1 MSKLFENIL
10 KPNSFS
16 GEKMFSLSYIPFTS
30 TLAKSGAH
38 TIFQKAIWLRY
49 ILRNASVLTLSLIV
63 NLSLF
68 AQSKEDDKNQII
80 EERIEYLSESDEE
93 SDADYTTIFDQLSH
107 YFDKPLNLNRV
118 SLDELESLGLLSS
131 IQINN
136 LLLHIEK
143 NGKLMTLEE
152 LQTIAGFDAAT
163 IKRVLP
169 FVRLSTD
176 VNTAQLS
183 FNELLKNGDNQL
195 VLRAEKVLEQK
206 KGYSPIT
213 DSALAASPNS
223 RYLVNDLRIFSRY
236 RYKYGNHVSIGIT
249 AEKDPGEE
257 FFTGTQ
263 KNGFDFYSGHIF
275 LRNRGKF
282 KQIAIGDYQAQ
293 FGQGLTYWSGRAF
306 GKGADIQMIKRT
318 GLGLKPYSSV
328 DETLFLRG
336 GGFTFEVGKIETT
349 VFYSYNKID
358 GNVIQQDT
366 TGLQQ
371 AEIEAINQEGLSI
384 SSLQQTGFHRT
395 TNELEDKDAI
405 TQQQM
410 GSHLA
415 YKTRS
420 LNVGLT
426 GIYSS
431 IDANFNPNLQPY
443 SQFRNAESEQAKIGV
458 DYNWIYRNFNFFGE
472 ATKSINAGNAFVS
485 GALITLDP
493 RLTLAV
499 LYRKFDRD
507 FQPISSVAISEG
519 SVNENETG
527 LYTGIVTKISKSFT
541 LSGYYDQFTFG
552 WLKSGVDAPSKG
564 HQFIAQL
571 NFKPSKKM
579 EMYVRVRE
587 RIKEKNTKMDTDAI
601 DYLVEEKQ
609 TNYRFNY
616 TYQITEA
623 FPLKSRVELSNYDLS
638 ESPFETGYL
647 IYQDIVF
654 KAKSTPLS
662 FSFRY
667 AIFDT
672 KSFNSRIYAY
682 ENDVLYSF
690 SIPAY
695 SNRGTRTYLT
705 ARYQFRKGI
714 DLWIRYAITY
724 YENLD
729 VISSGLEEIQGNHK
743 SDVKIQV
750 RYSF

>member
-1 MSKLFENIL
+1 MQLNCKNIHLRICAFIVLFFMQDFL
-10 KPNSFS
+10 
-16 GEKMFSLSYIPFTS
+16 Y
-30 TLAKSGAH
+30 
-38 TIFQKAIWLRY
+38 
-49 ILRNASVLTLSLIV
+49 
-63 NLSLF
+63 

-80 EERIEYLSESDEE
+80 EERIEYLSETDEE
-93 SDADYTTIFDQLSH
+93 PDADYTTIFDQLSH
-107 YFDKPLNLNRV
+107 YFDKPLNLNKA

-136 LLLHIEK
+136 LLRHIEK

-152 LQTIAGFDAAT
+152 LQTIDGFDLRT
-163 IKRVLP
+163 IKRILP
-169 FVRLSTD
+169 FVRVSSNVD
-176 VNTAQLS
+176 SAQLS
-183 FNELLKNGDNQL
+183 FSELIKNGDNQFFIR
-195 VLRAEKVLEQK
+195 VEKVLEQK
-206 KGYSPIT
+206 KGYSSTT

-223 RYLVNDLRIFSRY
+223 RYLGNDLRVFSRY

-275 LRNRGKF
+275 LRNRGNF
-282 KQIAIGDYQAQ
+282 KQIALGDYQAQ

-306 GKGADIQMIKRT
+306 GKGADIQLIKRT
-318 GLGLKPYSSV
+318 GTGLKPYTSV

-336 GGFTFEVGKIETT
+336 GGVAYEFGKIEATA
-349 VFYSYNKID
+349 FYSYNQVD

-366 TGLQQ
+366 SGLNQ

-395 TNELEDKDAI
+395 SNEIEDKNSI

-410 GSHLA
+410 GGHLA
-415 YKTRS
+415 YKTRN
-420 LNVGLT
+420 LNVGVT
-426 GIYSS
+426 GIFNS
-431 IDANFNPNLQPY
+431 IDAKFNPNLQLH
-443 SQFRNAESEQAKIGV
+443 SQFRNTESEQSKIGI

-472 ATKSINAGNAFVS
+472 ATKSIDAGSAFVS

-527 LYTGIVTKISKSFT
+527 LYTGIVAKLGKSFT
-541 LSGYYDQFTFG
+541 FSGYYDQFTFD
-552 WLKSGVDAPSKG
+552 WLKFGVDAPSKG
-564 HQFIAQL
+564 HQFIGQL
-571 NFKPSKKM
+571 NFRPSKKM
-579 EMYVRVRE
+579 EMYVRVRQ
-587 RIKEKNTKMDTDAI
+587 RLREKNTKIDTDAI
-601 DYLVEEKQ
+601 DYLVDEKQ

-616 TYQITEA
+616 TYQITDA
-623 FPLKSRVELSNYDLS
+623 IRLKGRVELSNYDLS

-647 IYQDIVF
+647 IYQDVIF
-654 KAKSTPLS
+654 KAKSTPIS

-672 KSFNSRIYAY
+672 KSFNSRIYAF

-690 SIPAY
+690 SIPSY
-695 SNRGTRTYLT
+695 SNRGTRSYLT
-705 ARYQFRKGI
+705 ARYQFKKGI
-714 DLWIRYAITY
+714 DLWVRYAITY

-729 VISSGLEEIQGNHK
+729 VIGSGLEEIQGNHK
-743 SDVKIQV
+743 SDIKIQV